1 MTLAGWLVM
10 AAALTIGLAACAGS
24 DDNIEQNTPDIPTNP
39 TTPKTYT
46 LTVTAKKGGDATRAL
61 GLDTDGMTLNATW
74 AEGDKVTVLNPA
86 KNTSYP
92 DALVAQSVGA
102 STTLSGQ
109 LTGAEQPIEEGDELL
124 LVFNRNADLSHAQ
137 EGTLGYIANNLDQAI
152 GTLTVKSIDAN
163 GNITP
168 EEATTEFV
176 NNNTI
181 VRFTLVDKADPT
193 THLKPTTL
201 TITDGDKCYTLSELT
216 EDTYTA
222 NRYSKSGEEQSGNGV
237 LYACIL
243 PANAKNIT
251 LTATM
256 DNGDKY
262 AYTKSGVT
270 FVSGQFYS
278 ITVQMIKQR
287 EVNISTVTASTLPV
301 VDGNPTLTLENGDV
315 LKGTLNDN
323 YKISIAPGATVTLD
337 CVTINGANSDACKW
351 AGITCNGDA
360 TIVLS
365 GGNTVKGFYEDYP
378 GIYIAPNKTL
388 TIKGTG
394 SLNASSNNY
403 GAGIGG
409 GYNIDC
415 GNIEIEGGTIV
426 ANAGSGATGI
436 GSGDSGACGTI
447 TIKGANVEAHGGESG
462 TGIGSSSSGSCGII
476 TISGGTIIA
485 TGGKDAAGIG
495 CGYDGTCNDGITI
508 NGTANVTAT
517 GGFCG
522 AGIGS
527 GHVYSNESHCG
538 DITISGSATVTAT
551 GGDNGAGIGS
561 GDSGNYQSTCGNIKI
576 SGSATVT
583 ATGGNSGAGIGSG
596 RGESSQSTCGNITI
610 SGGTVTAT
618 GGREGAGIG
627 SGSGGNNYKSSCGD
641 ILIEGGTVTA
651 SGGSETGAAGIGSG
665 RKGKFTSIT
674 ITDGIT
680 SVEATSGG
688 DNAWPIG
695 KGDGDRSDDVSDSYN
710 PVCAPVIIGGVN
722 INDYYD
728 EEQIFYNG
736 PGRGWQEGDENSS
749 LELKKS
755 DDENTWTLTPKTTE

>member
-256 DNGDKY
+256 DNGHKY

-270 FVSGQFYS
+270 FASGQFYS

-287 EVNISTVTASTLPV
+287 EVNISTETGEV
-301 VDGNPTLTLENGDV
+301 TLEDGDV
-315 LKGTLNDN
+315 VSGEGGANTVLK
-323 YKISIAPGATVTLD
+323 IADKATVTLYNL
-337 CVTINGANSDACKW
+337 TNNSITKNADV
-351 AGITCNGDA
+351 AGIECLGDA
-360 TIVLS
+360 TIILA
-365 GGNTVKGFYEDYP
+365 GTNTLKGHWNQAAV
-378 GIYIAPNKTL
+378 YIPRDHTL
-388 TIKGTG
+388 TIKGEGTLIADNTG
-394 SLNASSNNY
+394 GPA
-403 GAGIGG
+403 GAGIGCSYSKG
-409 GYNIDC
+409 C
-415 GNIEIEGGTIV
+415 GNIIIEGGNII
-426 ANAGSGATGI
+426 AKAGFGAGI
-436 GSGDSGACGTI
+436 GSSVSQSCGTI
-447 TIKGANVEAHGGESG
+447 TIRGGIVEAMGFLG
-462 TGIGSSSSGSCGII
+462 
-476 TISGGTIIA
+476 
-485 TGGKDAAGIG
+485 AGIG
-495 CGYDGTCNDGITI
+495 CGYAGN
-508 NGTANVTAT
+508 
-517 GGFCG
+517 CG
-522 AGIGS
+522 
-527 GHVYSNESHCG
+527 N
-538 DITISGSATVTAT
+538 ITISGSAKVTAT
-551 GGDNGAGIGS
+551 GNEG
-561 GDSGNYQSTCGNIKI
+561 
-576 SGSATVT
+576 
-583 ATGGNSGAGIGSG
+583 GAGIGSG
-596 RGESSQSTCGNITI
+596 RGDLCGNSSCGAITI
-610 SGGTVTAT
+610 SGSANVTATGSGNAAGIGSGYACLDLGGDNIESSCGAITISGSAAVTAT
-618 GGREGAGIG
+618 GGEGGAGIG
-627 SGSGGNNYKSSCGD
+627 SGHGDNDGSCCGD
-641 ILIEGGTVTA
+641 IRIEGGTVTA
-651 SGGSETGAAGIGSG
+651 MGSNGGAGIGSG
-665 RKGKFTSIT
+665 GNGKFYSIT
-674 ITDGIT
+674 ITNGIT
-680 SVEATSGG
+680 SVEATSVNY
-688 DNAWPIG
+688 NAWPIG
-695 KGDGDRSDDVSDSYN
+695 KGDGDRSDDKVNHVYAIVN
-710 PVCAPVIIGGVN
+710 IGGVN
-722 INDYYD
+722 IGGYYD
-728 EEQIFYNG
+728 EESEEHYNAG
-736 PGRGWQEGDENSS
+736 SGRDWGGDGSS
-749 LELKKS
+749 LNFDS
-755 DDENTWTLTPKTTE
+755 NGNTWTLTPKTP

>member
-46 LTVTAKKGGDATRAL
+46 LTVTATKGGDATRAL

-102 STTLSGQ
+102 STTFSGQ

-137 EGTLGYIANNLDQAI
+137 EGTLSYIANNLDQAI

-181 VRFTLVDKADPT
+181 VRFTLVDKANPT

-222 NRYSKSGEEQSGNGV
+222 NRYSKSGEEQSGSGV

-278 ITVQMIKQR
+278 ITVQMIKQH
-287 EVNISTVTASTLPV
+287 EVNLEDVTAAGLIEQYGSA
-301 VDGNPTLTLENGDV
+301 TLTLKDGDV
-315 LKGTLNDN
+315 LTGTLEGSEEKGKV
-323 YKISIAPGATVTLD
+323 KILIADGATVTLD
-337 CVTINGANSDACKW
+337 YVTINGWSDNVDYASESSVAW
-351 AGITCNGDA
+351 AGITCDGDA

-365 GGNTVKGFYEDYP
+365 DENTVKGFYKFYP
-378 GIYIAPNKTL
+378 GIYIAPNCTL

-394 SLNASSNNY
+394 SLNASSDGY

-409 GYNIDC
+409 GYEIDC

-436 GSGDSGACGTI
+436 GSGDSGVCGTI
-447 TIKGANVEAHGGESG
+447 TISGGNIEAHGGSYG
-462 TGIGSSSSGSCGII
+462 AGIGNGASGSCDLI

-485 TGGKDAAGIG
+485 TGGSEGAGIG
-495 CGYDGTCNDGITI
+495 CGLDGTCNDGITI
-508 NGTANVTAT
+508 NGTAKVTAT

-527 GHVYSNESHCG
+527 GHVFSNESHCG
-538 DITISGSATVTAT
+538 DITISGSATVMAT
-551 GGDNGAGIGS
+551 GGDF
-561 GDSGNYQSTCGNIKI
+561 
-576 SGSATVT
+576 
-583 ATGGNSGAGIGSG
+583 
-596 RGESSQSTCGNITI
+596 
-610 SGGTVTAT
+610 
-618 GGREGAGIG
+618 GAGIG
-627 SGSGGNNYKSSCGD
+627 SGSGDDDHNSSCGD
-641 ILIEGGTVTA
+641 ILIKGGTVTA
-651 SGGSETGAAGIGSG
+651 SGGSGTGAAGIGSG
-665 RKGKFTSIT
+665 HNGKFTSIT

-680 SVEATSGG
+680 SVEATSCDGEV
-688 DNAWPIG
+688 WPIG
-695 KGDGDRSDDVSDSYN
+695 KGDGDRSDDVSDSDN

-728 EEQIFYNG
+728 EEHNFYNG
-736 PGRGWQEGDENSS
+736 PGRGWNGDEESS

-755 DDENTWTLTPKTTE
+755 DDKNTWTLTPKTP